1 MGMET
6 GVVEVEVADARG
18 RSSEKADDHHYSRDY
33 SK

>member
-6 GVVEVEVADARG
+6 GVVEVEVADTRG